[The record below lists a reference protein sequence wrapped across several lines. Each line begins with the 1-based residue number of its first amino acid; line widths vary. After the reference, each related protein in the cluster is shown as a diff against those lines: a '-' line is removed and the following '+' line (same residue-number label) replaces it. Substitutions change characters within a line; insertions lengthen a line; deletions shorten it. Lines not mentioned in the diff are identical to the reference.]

1 MSKYEDTRI
10 VTFKEDYGVNKLDK
24 NENPILVDGKPSKII
39 YYKKD
44 SVHAIH
50 FKVVEKLEKNGAKM
64 KVEHFDRKAYIAKEK
79 AKREK
84 RDDGAMIRVERR

>member
-10 VTFKEDYGVNKLDK
+10 VTFKEDYGVAKTDK
-24 NENPILVDGKPSKII
+24 DGKQLKDADGKPQIHV

-50 FKVVEKLEKNGAKM
+50 YKVVEKIKANGAKM
-64 KVEHFDRKAYIAKEK
+64 DVKEFDRKGFVAREKEK
-79 AKREK
+79 RIKANK
-84 RDDGAMIRVERR
+84 AQISVERR